1 MKTIKQ
7 KEIKNLVKL
16 GAAVDITAEEG
27 SLTRYRRLDPIAVSR
42 GKYGMN
48 GGLLKDNQ
56 TGELYAITARSSAWI
71 KTAFIIPFWKI
82 WNISAR
88 RN

>member
-7 KEIKNLVKL
+7 KDIKNLVKL

-27 SLTRYRRLDPIAVSR
+27 SLTRYRRLYPVAVSR

-56 TGELYAITARSSAWI
+56 TGELYAITARSSAL
-71 KTAFIIPFWKI
+71 FYYF
-82 WNISAR
+82 
-88 RN
+88 

>member
-1 MKTIKQ
+1 MKKVTQ
-7 KEIKNLVKL
+7 KEIKNLVKM

-48 GGLLKDNQ
+48 GGLLKDHES
-56 TGELYAITARSSAWI
+56 GKLYAITARSSAL
-71 KTAFIIPFWKI
+71 FYYF
-82 WNISAR
+82 
-88 RN
+88 

>member
-1 MKTIKQ
+1 MKRITQ

-27 SLTRYRRLDPIAVSR
+27 SLEKYRRFDPLAVSR

-48 GGLLKDNQ
+48 GGLLRDHE
-56 TGELYAITARSSAWI
+56 TGQLYAITARSSAL
-71 KTAFIIPFWKI
+71 FYYF
-82 WNISAR
+82 
-88 RN
+88 

>member
-27 SLTRYRRLDPIAVSR
+27 SLTLSPLAVAN
-42 GKYGMN
+42 M
-48 GGLLKDNQ
+48 
-56 TGELYAITARSSAWI
+56 A
-71 KTAFIIPFWKI
+71 
-82 WNISAR
+82 
-88 RN
+88 

>member
-27 SLTRYRRLDPIAVSR
+27 NLTRYGRLDPIAVSR

-48 GGLLKDNQ
+48 GGLLKDHETEQ
-56 TGELYAITARSSAWI
+56 LYAITARNSAL
-71 KTAFIIPFWKI
+71 FYYF
-82 WNISAR
+82 
-88 RN
+88 